1 MASSSDAQPDDLHPF
16 GGFSST
22 SPVST
27 KKLDAERQL
36 ASSCIREHFG
46 VCVQAVA
53 DCLFTLANGSKASF
67 DRLLTIAKDV
77 CKREFHNERQ
87 QLVRRVPFLNTDKRT
102 TNSATYR
109 YGLDETL
116 GSASEGYVVE
126 ADLVRAALLVLIQ
139 HNIVTVHCTELSR
152 KKRKMNVK
160 SSKGVNERGVE
171 YAYHYSICKRR
182 ACYLL
187 RYSQYVEH
195 GKRSYGPNA
204 VYILEAILLN
214 GRLTTN
220 DVVLY
225 AAKVYE
231 NENSEVKDDVK
242 VEEGVDVDASVESDK
257 YKEVKRDIFKVLTK
271 MIEGGHVEQLKS
283 LEASAVRVDDDDEE
297 EELTFETGTTQSPN
311 TVTRIQD
318 ESMDNLSRSDL
329 DSSYSD
335 LLSTKELKELFPVGA
350 VWRVNFSMFHASM
363 RALFLGRLTN
373 ECHGKK
379 VQYAGNLLI
388 AALKR
393 IAFKANSSNE
403 YSDDQNLFH
412 PLEVS
417 KYLAPTVLEAYKQG
431 PGGLKASLSNAFVRL
446 SNIKWPSCINEV
458 ESAAGHHEGGKFEV
472 NVPSLVNYLQRRLMH
487 QLVKDQFGELS
498 ARIISVLQSRGQLES
513 EKIGEFA
520 LLPCKEARE
529 HLNRLYLSGY
539 VSMENYQVAG
549 KSYNPNNA
557 LYTWA
562 ICQRKM
568 KQVSSDNIM
577 LALLNI
583 RLRKQHEME
592 IGKAWVERQESGL
605 EENESEE
612 DTKKYHEFCRGLERL
627 DNAII
632 QLDESLLIMRDF

>member
-87 QLVRRVPFLNTDKRT
+87 QLVQRVPFLNTDKRT

-271 MIEGGHVEQLKS
+271 MIEGGHVEQVKS

-297 EELTFETGTTQSPN
+297 ELTFETGTTQSPN
-311 TVTRIQD
+311 TVLQD

-335 LLSTKELKELFPVGA
+335 LLSTKELKKLFPVGA

-458 ESAAGHHEGGKFEV
+458 ESATGHHEGGKFEV
-472 NVPSLVNYLQRRLMH
+472 NVPSLVNYLQSRLMVRLILYHFDFYLKLRLNTPVILLCLQH

-529 HLNRLYLSGY
+529 VCSFDLFVYRF
-539 VSMENYQVAG
+539 E
-549 KSYNPNNA
+549 
-557 LYTWA
+557 
-562 ICQRKM
+562 
-568 KQVSSDNIM
+568 
-577 LALLNI
+577 
-583 RLRKQHEME
+583 
-592 IGKAWVERQESGL
+592 
-605 EENESEE
+605 
-612 DTKKYHEFCRGLERL
+612 
-627 DNAII
+627 
-632 QLDESLLIMRDF
+632 